1 MVISKVVL
9 VKVVRG
15 LLLVN
20 HIVYRNKYIVNN
32 NIVKGILDKISINKV
47 NKVKKVCMYVCSKI
61 RIIIS
66 NMVLSMVLMV
76 VSKVKI

>member
-32 NIVKGILDKISINKV
+32 NIVKGILVYSRKECIYHK
-47 NKVKKVCMYVCSKI
+47 
-61 RIIIS
+61 
-66 NMVLSMVLMV
+66 
-76 VSKVKI
+76 